1 MSTQISEDSVN
12 EVKERLKDF
21 IELIVTRSVD
31 RNHPKFYSYIR
42 ACVALF
48 WQSKTYDLGPNGS
61 EEIWPDDGEKPMS
74 HEEAIQK
81 IKEKVIPWL
90 EQAKQQVIPLLEQ
103 EKSNLPPAAQW
114 ILKFMPLY
122 NSIQALFP
130 KKQAAQTGPSESH
143 RQRMRELLDEL
154 RRLLDESDV

>member
-1 MSTQISEDSVN
+1 MSTQISEAQVHK
-12 EVKERLKDF
+12 VKEQLKDF
-21 IELIVTRSVD
+21 IEFIVRHSVD
-31 RNHPKFYSYIR
+31 TNHTVFYSYIR

-48 WQSKTYDLGPNGS
+48 WQRKTYNYGPNVSG
-61 EEIWPDDGEKPMS
+61 EIWPDDGEKLMS

-81 IKEKVIPWL
+81 IKENVIPWL
-90 EQAKQQVIPLLEQ
+90 EQAKEQVKSLLEQ
-103 EKSNLPPAAQW
+103 EQSNLPPASKW

-143 RQRMRELLDEL
+143 RQRMRDLLDEL
-154 RRLLDESDV
+154 RRLLDSPDV